1 MKKVCI
7 DVIFTIFVLA
17 VFVLNNADREDFSVE
32 NYRAMQE
39 VIMKIFEKSKLKF
52 TGGLY
57 SVESTTANSSSSEYR
72 QFVQIV

>member
-1 MKKVCI
+1 MRKEHRLAQMLSF
-7 DVIFTIFVLA
+7 IFETFS

-52 TGGLY
+52 TGKY
-57 SVESTTANSSSSEYR
+57 WIFRIRSIHIKTSQQKQN
-72 QFVQIV
+72 